1 MFIWSMHKS
10 APFKLHHFQMFVFHL
25 FPSLYLLRSPPLRY
39 LLSSALD
46 APSILSAISSH
57 RRSPI
62 LSPRMQYLYH
72 ILFVAAHATSIAFIA
87 FPRVLPLP
95 ALAKPITRSSSSQT
109 VTVHHVSRRSVR
121 APKSKDSKITVAA
134 SDSFIDSSSNTSLH
148 PRSRSAHADPGV
160 YAGVQ
165 SRSGDVNVNTVLDQI
180 SILSSWDSKAR
191 TNAQNLSALSY
202 LFLAGENAKNI
213 SSETY
218 SQASKS
224 RQNGAS
230 EFQRKC
236 ASELTA
242 FNTNS
247 RGFQTS
253 LNQLSADKGRASH
266 DNKDS
271 IERLVKDII
280 NLHKDVLR
288 CFTELVYGIPEL
300 GPILG
305 PSMSFS
311 SYKTLPPLFIEPC
324 PVVYELKC
332 TLDALLDL
340 TEKLII
346 DSGALRGLISDY
358 SEAVCKP
365 GVDVLGICL

>member
-1 MFIWSMHKS
+1 
-10 APFKLHHFQMFVFHL
+10 
-25 FPSLYLLRSPPLRY
+25 
-39 LLSSALD
+39 
-46 APSILSAISSH
+46 
-57 RRSPI
+57 
-62 LSPRMQYLYH
+62 MQYLYH

-191 TNAQNLSALSY
+191 TNAHNL
-202 LFLAGENAKNI
+202 K
-213 SSETY
+213 TY

-305 PSMSFS
+305 P
-311 SYKTLPPLFIEPC
+311 I
-324 PVVYELKC
+324 VYELKC